1 MARHSSAL
9 PSNTKGGVG
18 VIKQTLPKTAI
29 QTAMTATDDTN
40 RFKLEKLQELKALGD
55 LPSPKGAAL
64 AVMRL
69 TRKEGVSTAELGRM
83 VQTDPALV
91 GRLIKA
97 ANSVQTG
104 AHRPVAAV
112 QDALIMLGIPTVR
125 YLALSFSLLSGH
137 RSGQCASFDYRRFWS
152 NSLACAVATQAIA
165 ARTRAAPPEEA
176 FSVGLL
182 CRIGE
187 LSLATVF
194 PEDYNRL
201 LGQLAIDRSLSLAA
215 VEQSSFAVTHN
226 ELTAAMLQD
235 WGLPGMFV
243 DPVFAHENPESANF
257 PPDSRQYQLT
267 WTLTLARLIAD
278 ICLAEE
284 SERRGLMS
292 KLFLLGSKLSLDSE
306 SLIAL
311 CDKVVHEWHEWAA
324 QLSVDANEVPPFE
337 ELSKPP
343 AAPELSQSGMPSAA
357 SSEGPLRVLVVDD
370 DNSMRTLLKALL
382 AHSGYEIYEAKDGQ
396 EGFDKALEVR
406 PQIMITDWL
415 MPEMDGVE
423 LTRALRQTKL
433 GRGIYILILTAL
445 EAEEKLVE
453 AFDAGV
459 DDFMSKPL
467 KSRILGARLRAGQRV
482 VMLQQEIERDREE
495 IRRFAAELAVTN
507 RRLQEAALTDV
518 LTGFPNRR
526 YAIERFQQE
535 WLATNRSKRPL
546 SCMVIDIDNFK
557 TINDTHGHDVGDI
570 VLKQTALAIKSG
582 LRAQDVVC
590 RTGGDEFVVI
600 CPETDLAAALVCG
613 ERARKAVADVKLTA
627 GVVELKGSISV
638 GVAVRE
644 AKTSDID
651 ALIKLADEGVYQAKQ
666 RGRNCVASV
675 QAPV

>member
-1 MARHSSAL
+1 M
-9 PSNTKGGVG
+9 NTD
-18 VIKQTLPKTAI
+18 IS
-29 QTAMTATDDTN
+29 
-40 RFKLEKLQELKALGD
+40 RFKLEKLQELKAMGD

-69 TRKEGVSTAELGRM
+69 TRKDGVSIEELAHM

-91 GRLIKA
+91 GRVIKA
-97 ANSVQTG
+97 ANSSQTG

-112 QDALIMLGIPTVR
+112 KDALILLGVPTVR

-137 RSGQCASFDYRRFWS
+137 RSGQCSNFDYRRFWS
-152 NSLACAVATQAIA
+152 YSLACAVASQAISA
-165 ARTRAAPPEEA
+165 QTRAAPPEEA

-194 PEDYNRL
+194 PDDYARL
-201 LGQLAIDRSLSLAA
+201 LGQITIDRGSSLDAL
-215 VEQSSFAVTHN
+215 EQGSFAMTHA

-235 WGLPGMFV
+235 WGLPRMFV

-257 PPDSRQYQLT
+257 APDSRQYRIT
-267 WTLTLARLIAD
+267 WTLTLSRLIAD
-278 ICLAEE
+278 ICLAAE

-306 SLIAL
+306 TLIAL
-311 CDKVVHEWHEWAA
+311 CDRVVREWQEWAS
-324 QLSVDANEVPPFE
+324 LLNVDAHAVPPFD

-343 AAPELSQSGMPSAA
+343 AAPELSQSGMPNA
-357 SSEGPLRVLVVDD
+357 SSNAEGPMRVLVVDD
-370 DNSMRTLLKALL
+370 DNSMRALLKALL
-382 AHSGYEIYEAKDGQ
+382 THSGYEVFEAKNGQ
-396 EGFDKALEVR
+396 EGFDMALEVR

-433 GRGIYILILTAL
+433 GRAIYILILTAL
-445 EAEEKLVE
+445 EAEEKLIE

-467 KSRILGARLRAGQRV
+467 KSRVLGARLRAGQRV

-535 WLATNRSKRPL
+535 WQASNRSKRPL
-546 SCMVIDIDNFK
+546 SCMMIDVDHFK
-557 TINDTHGHDVGDI
+557 NINDTHGHDVGDV
-570 VLKQTALAIKSG
+570 VLKQTAQAIKSG

-590 RTGGDEFVVI
+590 RTGGDEFIVI
-600 CPETDLAAALVCG
+600 CPETDLAQALICG
-613 ERARKAVADVKLTA
+613 ERVRKAVHEMKLTT
-627 GVVELKGSISV
+627 GTLNLKGSVSV
-638 GVAVRE
+638 GVAVRDE
-644 AKTSDID
+644 KMTDVD
-651 ALIKLADEGVYQAKQ
+651 ALIKRADEGVYLAKQ
-666 RGRNCVASV
+666 GGRDKVATTQKSV
-675 QAPV
+675 

>member
-1 MARHSSAL
+1 MQAA
-9 PSNTKGGVG
+9 
-18 VIKQTLPKTAI
+18 
-29 QTAMTATDDTN
+29 DDTS

-69 TRKEGVSTAELGRM
+69 TRKEGVSTAELAHM

-97 ANSVQTG
+97 ANSSQTG

-112 QDALIMLGIPTVR
+112 QEALIMLGIPTVR

-137 RSGQCASFDYRRFWS
+137 RSGHCSNFDYRRFWS
-152 NSLACAVATQAIA
+152 YSLACAVATQAIA
-165 ARTRAAPPEEA
+165 ARIRAAPPDEA

-187 LSLATVF
+187 LALATVF
-194 PEDYNRL
+194 PADYDRL
-201 LGQLAIDRSLSLAA
+201 LGQLAIDRSVSLSAL
-215 VEQSSFAVTHN
+215 EQSTFAVTHN

-235 WGLPGMFV
+235 WGLPRMFV
-243 DPVFAHENPESANF
+243 DPVFSHEEPESANF
-257 PPDSRQYQLT
+257 SPDSRQYLLT

-278 ICLAEE
+278 ICLAAEP
-284 SERRGLMS
+284 ERRGLMS
-292 KLFLLGSKLSLDSE
+292 KLFLLGSKLSLESE
-306 SLIAL
+306 ALIAL
-311 CDKVVHEWHEWAA
+311 CDRVVHDWHDWAA
-324 QLSVDANEVPPFE
+324 QLNVDAQDVPPFE

-343 AAPELSQSGMPSAA
+343 AAPELSQAGMPSAA

-382 AHSGYEIYEAKDGQ
+382 AQSGYEIYEAKNGQ
-396 EGFDKALEVR
+396 EGFDKALEIR
-406 PQIMITDWL
+406 PQIMITDWM
-415 MPEMDGVE
+415 MPEMDGIE

-433 GRGIYILILTAL
+433 GRGIYIIILTAL

-459 DDFMSKPL
+459 DDFMNKPL
-467 KSRILGARLRAGQRV
+467 KSRILGARMRAGQRV

-535 WLATNRSKRPL
+535 WQASNRSKRPL
-546 SCMVIDIDNFK
+546 ACMVIDIDNFK
-557 TINDTHGHDVGDI
+557 SINDTYGHDVGDV
-570 VLKQTALAIKSG
+570 VLKQTAQAIKSG
-582 LRAQDVVC
+582 LRAQDVIC
-590 RTGGDEFVVI
+590 RTGGDEFLVI

-613 ERARKAVADVKLTA
+613 ERARKAVADVRLTT
-627 GVVELKGSISV
+627 GVLELKGSISV
-638 GVAVRE
+638 GVASRDP
-644 AKTSDID
+644 KIMDID
-651 ALIKLADEGVYQAKQ
+651 ALIKSADDGVYKAKQ
-666 RGRNCVASV
+666 QGRDCVASIQV
-675 QAPV
+675 LA

>member
-1 MARHSSAL
+1 M
-9 PSNTKGGVG
+9 PDSN
-18 VIKQTLPKTAI
+18 A
-29 QTAMTATDDTN
+29 TN
-40 RFKLEKLQELKALGD
+40 RFTIEKLQELKALGD

-69 TRKEGVSTAELGRM
+69 TRKEGVSTSELAHM

-97 ANSVQTG
+97 ANSSQTG

-112 QDALIMLGIPTVR
+112 QEALLLLGIPTVR

-137 RSGQCASFDYRRFWS
+137 RSGQCANFDYRHFWS
-152 NSLACAVATQAIA
+152 YSLACAVATQAIA
-165 ARTRAAPPEEA
+165 VQTRSAPPEEA

-187 LSLATVF
+187 LSLATLF
-194 PEDYNRL
+194 PEDYDRL
-201 LGQLAIDRSLSLAA
+201 LGQLAVDRSISLAVLEHGA
-215 VEQSSFAVTHN
+215 FAVTHN

-235 WGLPGMFV
+235 WGLPRMFV
-243 DPVFAHENPESANF
+243 DPVFAHEEPEGANF
-257 PPDSRQYQLT
+257 SPDSRQYLIT
-267 WTLTLARLIAD
+267 WTLNLARLIAD
-278 ICLAEE
+278 ICLAAE

-292 KLFLLGSKLSLDSE
+292 KLFLLGSKLSLESE
-306 SLIAL
+306 TLVAL
-311 CDKVVHEWHEWAA
+311 CDRVVRDWNEWAA
-324 QLSVDANEVPPFE
+324 QLSVDAHEVPPFS

-343 AAPELSQSGMPSAA
+343 PAPELSQSGMPSAA
-357 SSEGPLRVLVVDD
+357 SSAGPLRVLVVDD
-370 DNSMRTLLKALL
+370 DNSMRMLLKALL
-382 AHSGYEIYEAKDGQ
+382 SQSGYEIFEAKDGQ
-396 EGFDKALEVR
+396 EGFDMALEVQ

-453 AFDAGV
+453 AFNAGV

-467 KSRILGARLRAGQRV
+467 KSRVLGARLRAGQRV

-535 WLATNRSKRPL
+535 WQATNRSKRPL
-546 SCMVIDIDNFK
+546 ACMVVDIDNFK
-557 TINDTHGHDVGDI
+557 SINDTYGHDVGDV

-590 RTGGDEFVVI
+590 RTGGDEFIVI

-613 ERARKAVADVKLTA
+613 ERARKAVASVRIAPGEREIKA
-627 GVVELKGSISV
+627 SISV
-638 GVAVRE
+638 GVAVRD
-644 AKTSDID
+644 AKMPDID
-651 ALIKLADEGVYQAKQ
+651 ALIKCADEGVYKSKQ
-666 RGRNCVASV
+666 QGRNCVVTIQSSA
-675 QAPV
+675 QAAAIRK